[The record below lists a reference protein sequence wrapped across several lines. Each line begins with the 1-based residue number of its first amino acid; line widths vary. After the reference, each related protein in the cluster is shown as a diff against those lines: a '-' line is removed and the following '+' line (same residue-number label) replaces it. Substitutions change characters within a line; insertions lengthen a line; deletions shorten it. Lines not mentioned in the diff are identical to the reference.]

1 MLPILLTA
9 LQDATTPAAPVAPKW
24 TGSVTIGASFSDGN
38 TERTTVS
45 TVADAEYRREK
56 DRTKLGFLWNYA
68 EEESSITERKT
79 QARAQYDY
87 FFSKQLYGLAQA
99 SAENDFRAA
108 LDLRTTLGVGAGYQY
123 ADTETWKLSAEAG
136 LSYFNEDFKT
146 DDDDQNYLAARLAA
160 KWDYKPNDKW
170 TLGQLGELYPSVE
183 DVEDVYARL
192 DTKARVEL
200 GGSMYAQG
208 QWIYAW
214 DNTPASGK
222 ERVDN
227 LLILG
232 LGWSF

>member
-9 LQDATTPAAPVAPKW
+9 LQDAPTSAAPAAPKW

-45 TVADAEYRREK
+45 TAADAECRREK

-68 EEESSITERKT
+68 EEASSITERKT

-108 LDLRTTLGVGAGYQY
+108 LELRTTLGVGAGYQF

-146 DDDDQNYLAARLAA
+146 DDDDQSYLAARLAA
-160 KWDYKPNDKW
+160 KWDHKPSDKW
-170 TLGQLGELYPSVE
+170 TVGQLGEFYPSVE